1 MQQLISA
8 IILTYN
14 EEKHIT
20 RCIRSLSG
28 IADEIFVID
37 SYSTDNTVRL
47 ASSLGAKVYQNP
59 WKNYA
64 SQFNWAL
71 ENCPIRSTWV
81 WRIDADEFIEESG
94 GPVRPQ
100 IEKLP
105 DVITGI
111 YIKRKI
117 VFLDRELLHGGW
129 FPVWHLKI
137 WRYGKGYCEN
147 RWMDEHIK
155 LTEGESA
162 KIDCNQIDWNL
173 NDLSWWT
180 QKHNSYASREVI
192 DMLDT
197 KYTIFSENQIPPRL
211 FGSDEQRKRWL
222 KIRYVNLP
230 LFVRPLL
237 NFIYRYFFRL
247 GFLDGKQGLIWN
259 FLQGFWYRFLVD
271 TKIYELSKKHNHNR
285 EQLINHLKSLYK

>member
-1 MQQLISA
+1 MESLISA
-8 IILTYN
+8 IILTFN
-14 EEKHIT
+14 EEKHIE
-20 RCIRSLSG
+20 RCIQSLQG

-37 SYSTDNTVRL
+37 SYSTDATVKI
-47 ASSLGAKVYQNP
+47 ATDLGAQVYQNP

-71 ENCPIRSTWV
+71 ENCPVRSKWV
-81 WRIDADEFIEESG
+81 WRIDADEYIEEPGESI
-94 GPVRPQ
+94 RTQ
-100 IEKLP
+100 IEKIP
-105 DVITGI
+105 DHITGI

-117 VFLDRELLHGGW
+117 VFLGKELLHGGW
-129 FPVWHLKI
+129 YPAWHLKI

-155 LTEGESA
+155 LTEGEST
-162 KIDCNQIDWNL
+162 KIDCIQTDWNL

-180 QKHNSYASREVI
+180 EKHNAYASREMI

-197 KYTIFSENQIPPRL
+197 KYLIFPGNQVPPKL
-211 FGSDEQRKRWL
+211 FGTEEQRKRWL
-222 KIRYVNLP
+222 KIRYASLP
-230 LFVRPLL
+230 LFVRPLI

-247 GFLDGKQGLIWN
+247 GFLDGKQGLIWH

-271 TKIYELSKKHNHNR
+271 TKIYELSRKHNHNK
-285 EQLINHLKSLYK
+285 EQLISYLKSYYK

>member
-1 MQQLISA
+1 MENLVSA

-14 EEKHIT
+14 EEKHIE
-20 RCIRSLSG
+20 RCIRSLQK

-37 SYSTDNTVRL
+37 SYSTDATIHI
-47 ASSLGAKVYQNP
+47 AKTLGAQIYQNP

-71 ENCPIRSTWV
+71 KNCPIRSEWV
-81 WRIDADEFIEESG
+81 WRIDADEYIEETS
-94 GPVRPQ
+94 RSIRAQ
-100 IEKLP
+100 IKKQP
-105 DVITGI
+105 GTITGI
-111 YIKRKI
+111 YVRRKI
-117 VFLDRELLHGGW
+117 VFLGKELLHGGW
-129 FPVWHLKI
+129 YPVWHLKI

-155 LTEGESA
+155 LTEGNSA
-162 KIDCNQIDWNL
+162 KIDCTQIDRNL

-180 QKHNSYASREVI
+180 EKHNAYASREVI

-197 KYTIFSENQIPPRL
+197 KYMIFSENQVPPNP
-211 FGSDEQRKRWL
+211 FGTEEQRKRWL
-222 KIRYVNLP
+222 KIRYANLP

-247 GFLDGKQGLIWN
+247 GFLDGKQGLIWH

-271 TKIYELSKKHNHNR
+271 SKIYELSRKHNHDKDEIIR
-285 EQLINHLKSLYK
+285 HLRSLYK

>member
-1 MQQLISA
+1 MESLISA
-8 IILTYN
+8 IILTFN
-14 EEKHIT
+14 EEKHIE
-20 RCIRSLSG
+20 RCIQSLQG

-37 SYSTDNTVRL
+37 SYSTDATVKI
-47 ASSLGAKVYQNP
+47 ATALGAQVYQNP

-71 ENCPIRSTWV
+71 ENCPIRSKWV
-81 WRIDADEFIEESG
+81 WRIDADEYIEEPGQSI
-94 GPVRPQ
+94 RTQ
-100 IEKLP
+100 IEKIP
-105 DVITGI
+105 DHITGI

-117 VFLDRELLHGGW
+117 VFLGKELLHGGW
-129 FPVWHLKI
+129 YPAWHLKI

-155 LTEGESA
+155 LTEGEST
-162 KIDCNQIDWNL
+162 KIDCIQTDWNL

-180 QKHNSYASREVI
+180 EKHNAYASREVI

-197 KYTIFSENQIPPRL
+197 KYLIFPENQIPPKL
-211 FGSDEQRKRWL
+211 FGTEEQRKRWL
-222 KIRYVNLP
+222 KIRYANLP
-230 LFVRPLL
+230 LFVRPLI

-247 GFLDGKQGLIWN
+247 GFLDGKQGLIWH

-271 TKIYELSKKHNHNR
+271 TKIYELSKKHNHNK
-285 EQLINHLKSLYK
+285 EQLISYLKSYYK

>member
-20 RCIRSLSG
+20 RCIRSLTG

-37 SYSTDNTVRL
+37 SYSTDNTVKT

-94 GPVRPQ
+94 GPVRAQ

-105 DVITGI
+105 DHITGI

-155 LTEGESA
+155 LTEGESI

-180 QKHNSYASREVI
+180 EKHNSYASREVI

-197 KYTIFSENQIPPRL
+197 KYLIFSENQIPPRL

-230 LFVRPLL
+230 LFVRPLI

-285 EQLINHLKSLYK
+285 EQLISHLKSLYK

>member
-1 MQQLISA
+1 MENLVSA

-14 EEKHIT
+14 EEKHIE
-20 RCIRSLSG
+20 RCIRSIQK
-28 IADEIFVID
+28 IADEIFVVD
-37 SYSTDNTVRL
+37 SYSTDATIHI
-47 ASSLGAKVYQNP
+47 AKTLGAQIYQNP

-71 ENCPIRSTWV
+71 KNCPIRSEWV
-81 WRIDADEFIEESG
+81 WRIDADEYIEETPRSI
-94 GPVRPQ
+94 RAQ
-100 IEKLP
+100 IKKQP
-105 DVITGI
+105 GTITGI
-111 YIKRKI
+111 YVRRKI

-129 FPVWHLKI
+129 YPVWHLKI

-155 LTEGESA
+155 LTEGNST
-162 KIDCNQIDWNL
+162 KIDCTQIDRNL

-180 QKHNSYASREVI
+180 EKHNAYASREVI

-197 KYTIFSENQIPPRL
+197 KYMIFSENQVPPNP
-211 FGSDEQRKRWL
+211 FGTEEQRKRWL
-222 KIRYVNLP
+222 KIRYANLP

-247 GFLDGKQGLIWN
+247 GFLDGKQGLIWH

-271 TKIYELSKKHNHNR
+271 SKIYELSRKHNHNKEEIIR
-285 EQLINHLKSLYK
+285 HLRSLYK